1 MVSTDY
7 ALHRTRAR
15 RAYEL
20 GRWRHGLRVAP
31 FVLAMVALSVAM
43 GGSPW
48 LAASAGVALL
58 GVAVTFRW
66 RGQVWGRAVMPGLL
80 AGSAPLVLPPLLRS
94 AGSCCIDGTCW
105 SFCMLGCTL
114 GGLLAGVA
122 IGIASA
128 AEKDGRAKFLVAATL
143 LAGLAGVLGCSI
155 VGAAG
160 VAGMALSVIL
170 SSVPAAA
177 VARLRWAP

>member
-1 MVSTDY
+1 MVSIDSSPER
-7 ALHRTRAR
+7 ARAR

-20 GRWRHGLRVAP
+20 GRWRLALRVAP
-31 FVLAMVALSVAM
+31 AVLGMLVLSFRVGSHPVLTVLAGAT
-43 GGSPW
+43 
-48 LAASAGVALL
+48 LL
-58 GVAVTFRW
+58 GLALAFRW

-94 AGSCCIDGTCW
+94 AGHCCIGNTCW

-122 IGIASA
+122 IGVASA
-128 AEKDGRAKFLVAATL
+128 REKEGRLKFLGAATV
-143 LAGLAGVLGCSI
+143 LAGLAGSLGCAI

-160 VAGMALSVIL
+160 IAGMALAVIL
-170 SSVPAAA
+170 SSLPAAA
-177 VARLRWAP
+177 VARLRWAS

>member
-1 MVSTDY
+1 MVSIDPSLQR
-7 ALHRTRAR
+7 ARAR

-20 GRWRHGLRVAP
+20 GRWRYALRAAP
-31 FVLAMVALSVAM
+31 AVLAMIALSIAA
-43 GGSPW
+43 GGSAL
-48 LAASAGVALL
+48 LAGVAGVALL
-58 GVAVTFRW
+58 GLSVALGW
-66 RGQVWGRAVMPGLL
+66 RGQVWGRAVLPGLL

-94 AGSCCIDGTCW
+94 AGHCCIGGSCW
-105 SFCMLGCTL
+105 SLCLLGCTL

-122 IGIASA
+122 IGVTSA
-128 AEKDGRAKFLVAATL
+128 REREGQAKFLCAATAV
-143 LAGLAGVLGCSI
+143 AGLAGILGCAI

-160 VAGMALSVIL
+160 ITGMALAVLL